1 MVNFSE
7 KEQAILKFWQEQD
20 IFHKTLT
27 KNNSRGNFV
36 FYEGPP
42 TANGRPGIHHILA
55 RSFKDAIPRFKTMQ
69 GYRVERKAGWDTHG
83 LPVELEVE
91 KKLGLKNKLD
101 VESYGIKEFN
111 EQCKASVWQYKEEWE
126 RLTNRIA
133 YWVDLDN
140 PYITYQNDYIESLW
154 WIIQQIHNRGYLYK
168 GYKVVPQC
176 PRCETALSSHEVA
189 QGYKNVKEESVYIK
203 FKIKNKTDEY
213 ILAWTTTPWTLPGN
227 VALAVGENIDYVKV
241 KDHFIEDQNIEPLTN
256 ENPSSLND
264 KVVYYILAKERLE
277 LLKDKFQNSKI
288 EECIVEEFKGK
299 DLVGLEYEALFP
311 GVIKDTDPNYQ
322 NAFKVY
328 AADFVSTEDG
338 TGVVH
343 TAVMYGVDD
352 YNLGEKI
359 GLPKVHS
366 VNLDGTF
373 NQLVSQ
379 WQGKFVKSVE
389 PEIIQDLKDR
399 NLLFTTAS
407 YEHDYPFCWRCGTP
421 LLYYAKDSWY
431 FKMSALG
438 PKLLANNQQIN
449 WVPEHI
455 KEGRFGEWL
464 KDVKD
469 WAISRER
476 YWGTPMPIWQ
486 CDKCENIKVVGSR
499 AELQL
504 DKDFDLHRP
513 FIDEVKLSCDCGG
526 EMKRVLEVMDCW
538 FDSGAMPFAQMHY
551 PFENKDLIDNGQAYP
566 ADFISEAVDQT
577 RGWFYTLLAVAT
589 LLDKPAPYKNVI
601 CLGHILDKNG
611 QKMSKSKG
619 NVVDPWT
626 MIDKYG
632 ADSLR
637 WHFYTINQPGEPKRF
652 DEQALKETTK
662 TFMTLL
668 NVFRFYQMFAQ
679 EAETVLALKD
689 INSLNNVLNKW
700 IISKTNILIKE
711 VTDKLEQYDIIS
723 ATRKIEE
730 FIDDLSVWYIRRSR
744 DAFKDKESG
753 VSQEFIGTLGKVL
766 FDVVR
771 LIAPFIPFISEDIY
785 QQLNKNCASLKE
797 SVHLEDWPVA
807 NNDFIDQQV
816 LDQMFLVRQIVERS
830 HALRASAGIKVRQ
843 QLATLQIQL
852 SDATKL
858 DQAYLEI
865 LEDEINVEQ
874 VDLVSELNKAAG
886 WQIDEQ
892 GFAIALDTNI
902 TPELK
907 DKGVVREIIRTINAL
922 RKQAGL
928 QPQDKPVEVYQ
939 TDSSYLKALVEKYQ
953 AELIK
958 GTAAGDL
965 VVLTEKPTH
974 QSELDIEGE
983 KIILGIK

>member
-7 KEQAILKFWQEQD
+7 KEQAILKFWQDQD
-20 IFHKTLT
+20 IFQKTLT
-27 KNNSRGNFV
+27 KDNSRGNFV

-69 GYRVERKAGWDTHG
+69 GYKVERKAGWDTHG

-101 VESYGIKEFN
+101 LETYGIKEFN
-111 EQCKASVWQYKEEWE
+111 EQCKASVWQYQEEWE

-133 YWVDLDN
+133 YWIDLKN
-140 PYITYQNDYIESLW
+140 PYITYNNDYIESLW
-154 WIIQQIHNRGYLYK
+154 WIIKQIHAKGYLYK

-189 QGYKNVKEESVYIK
+189 QGYKNVKEDSVYIK
-203 FKIKNKTDEY
+203 FKIKNKADEF

-241 KDHFIEDQNIEPLTN
+241 KDHFIEGQNIEALSNTN
-256 ENPSSLND
+256 PPSLDN
-264 KVVYYILAKERLE
+264 KVVYYILAKERLP
-277 LLKDKFQNSKI
+277 LLKDKFKNAKI
-288 EECIVEEFKGK
+288 EDFIVEKFKGK
-299 DLVGLEYEALFP
+299 DLVGLEYEPLFP
-311 GVIKDTDPNYQ
+311 GVIKETDQNFQ

-338 TGVVH
+338 TGIVH

-366 VNLDGTF
+366 VNLNGTF
-373 NQLVSQ
+373 NELVPQ

-389 PEIIQDLKDR
+389 PEIIQDLRSRD
-399 NLLFTTAS
+399 LLFNVVP
-407 YEHDYPFCWRCGTP
+407 YEHDYPFCWRCSTP
-421 LLYYAKDSWY
+421 LLYYAKNSWY
-431 FKMSALG
+431 FKMSALA
-438 PKLLANNQQIN
+438 KQLLASNQQIN

-455 KEGRFGEWL
+455 KDGRFGEWL

-486 CDKCENIKVVGSR
+486 CAKCDNIKVIGSR
-499 AELQL
+499 EELKL
-504 DKDFDLHRP
+504 AKDFDLHRP
-513 FIDEVKLSCDCGG
+513 FIDEIKLSCDCGG

-538 FDSGAMPFAQMHY
+538 FDSGAMPFAQVHY
-551 PFENKDLIDNGQAYP
+551 PFENKELIDNGQAYP

-619 NVVDPWT
+619 NVVDPWL

-679 EAETVLALKD
+679 EAKEVLVIKD
-689 INSLNNVLNKW
+689 VNSLSHVLNKW

-753 VSQEFIGTLGKVL
+753 ASQEFIGTLGKVL
-766 FDVVR
+766 FDLVR
-771 LIAPFIPFISEDIY
+771 LMAPFVPFISEDIY
-785 QQLNKNCASLKE
+785 QQLNKNCGSLKE

-807 NNDFIDQQV
+807 NNDFIDHQV
-816 LDQMFLVRQIVERS
+816 LDQMLLVRQVVERS
-830 HALRASAGIKVRQ
+830 HALRAGAGIKVRQ

-852 SDATKL
+852 SETTKL
-858 DQAYLEI
+858 TEDYLGI

-874 VDLVSELNKAAG
+874 VELVTKLNKATG

-892 GFAIALDTNI
+892 GLAIALDTNI

-907 DKGVVREIIRTINAL
+907 DKGVIREIIRTINAL
-922 RKQAGL
+922 RKAAGL

-939 TDSSYLKALVEKYQ
+939 TDSQYLKTLVEKYQ

-958 GTAAGDL
+958 GTSAGDL
-965 VVLTEKPTH
+965 VLMNEKPTH
-974 QSELDIEGE
+974 QSELEIEGE